1 MTLPVKPINQIEEKS
16 EVSINDKILI
26 LDSVSEEARLASK
39 DELKGDKGD
48 KGDTGE
54 QWPQGIQGI
63 QWPKWD
69 TGEKGDKGDTWAT
82 GAIWPV
88 WPTWPQGAKWDKGEK
103 WDTGATWPAG
113 ATWPQGETWPKG
125 NWITTVTATKS
136 WKTTTVTMNY
146 DSWNPTVFQVQ
157 DWADWQGSG
166 DMSASTY
173 DPTGKMADAF
183 DYNNMENTPDIPST
197 AADVW
202 ALPDSTKYWA
212 SLDLSINST
221 TYVITAQ
228 LKDQDWNNLWTAK
241 TIDLPLESVVVS
253 GSYDNVNKKV
263 ILTLKDG
270 STIEFSVADL
280 VAGLQSEITSTN
292 KLDSDLVDDTNQTHK
307 FVTQTD
313 KDTWDWKQDELVSS
327 VNIRTINWTSILWS
341 WDIVTP
347 TWPTYSAWT
356 GISLA
361 NDTISNTWVTS
372 FNGGTW
378 AVTYTAPVASVNWQ
392 TGAVTVEEWITKI
405 FTLASTSDLTNAQ
418 AAYDRYA
425 SGGNPII
432 KYSYS
437 YLTLAYIASTVM
449 RFTRVAQ
456 MKQTA
461 YWVYT
466 ETVEFTLSSW
476 TVTAIADN
484 TVEIKAATSAPTSW
498 GANVITLVY

>member
-63 QWPKWD
+63 QWPKGD

-82 GAIWPV
+82 GATWPV

-157 DWADWQGSG
+157 DWADWEWSW
-166 DMSASTY
+166 DMNMSTY

-228 LKDQDWNNLWTAK
+228 LKDQDWNNLWTPK
-241 TIDLPLESVVVS
+241 TVDLPLESVVVS
-253 GSYDNVNKKV
+253 GSYNPTTKKV
-263 ILTLKDG
+263 VLTLQNG

-280 VAGLQSEITSTN
+280 VSWLQSEITSTN

-313 KDTWDWKQDELVSS
+313 KDSWDSKQDELQSW

-341 WDIVTP
+341 WDITTP
-347 TWPTYSAWT
+347 VWWDVSWPSSAINWHLAVFDWIT
-356 GISLA
+356 GKSIKDWGAVPTKVSDLNNDA
-361 NDTISNTWVTS
+361 GFITSSYHDSSKQDTISDLSSIRSDATAWATVVSGNS
-372 FNGGTW
+372 GT
-378 AVTYTAPVASVNWQ
+378 TYTIKKAS
-392 TGAVTVEEWITKI
+392 A
-405 FTLASTSDLTNAQ
+405 
-418 AAYDRYA
+418 
-425 SGGNPII
+425 
-432 KYSYS
+432 
-437 YLTLAYIASTVM
+437 
-449 RFTRVAQ
+449 
-456 MKQTA
+456 
-461 YWVYT
+461 
-466 ETVEFTLSSW
+466 
-476 TVTAIADN
+476 
-484 TVEIKAATSAPTSW
+484 APTS
-498 GANVITLVY
+498 ATNTTITFVV